1 MEGPPISIAGPT
13 ASGKSAVAMEV
24 AKQIQAEIISVDS
37 MQVYRGMDIGT
48 AKPTPDEQVGIPHH
62 LIDCAGLEETY
73 DAARFVREANEAE
86 RQIERPIYCGGT
98 GLYFQARLEGLGETP
113 QADAAMRTAI
123 EAMRHEERLAELE
136 AADSLTFERIDQQN
150 PRRVVRALEVI
161 RMTGKPFSEQ
171 RAEWQNTVPANFFLI
186 EREREDLRTRIE
198 ARVDG
203 MIAAGLVEETCSL
216 RAALENNRVAQQAL
230 GYRQVIRHLRGE
242 LDLPDTV
249 ALVKSRTWQFARRQ
263 MTWFRRLQGVV
274 SIAVSAEE
282 APSETA
288 RRILSHCR
296 IEP

>member
-198 ARVDG
+198 ARVDR

-242 LDLPDTV
+242 LNLPDTV
-249 ALVKSRTWQFARRQ
+249 ALIKSRTWQFARRQ
-263 MTWFRRLQGVV
+263 KTWFRRLQGVV

>member
-1 MEGPPISIAGPT
+1 MGPPISIAGPT

-48 AKPTPDEQVGIPHH
+48 AKPTADEQAGIPHH

-98 GLYFQARLEGLGETP
+98 GLYFQARQEGLGETP

-123 EAMRHEERLAELE
+123 EAMKHEERLAELK

-161 RMTGKPFSEQ
+161 RLTGKPFSEQ
-171 RAEWQNTVPANFFLI
+171 RAEWQNTVTANFFLI

-282 APSETA
+282 TPSETA

>member
-1 MEGPPISIAGPT
+1 
-13 ASGKSAVAMEV
+13 
-24 AKQIQAEIISVDS
+24 
-37 MQVYRGMDIGT
+37 
-48 AKPTPDEQVGIPHH
+48 
-62 LIDCAGLEETY
+62 
-73 DAARFVREANEAE
+73 
-86 RQIERPIYCGGT
+86 
-98 GLYFQARLEGLGETP
+98 
-113 QADAAMRTAI
+113 
-123 EAMRHEERLAELE
+123 
-136 AADSLTFERIDQQN
+136 
-150 PRRVVRALEVI
+150 
-161 RMTGKPFSEQ
+161 MTGKPFSEQ
-171 RAEWQNTVPANFFLI
+171 RAEWQNTVTANFFLI

>member
-98 GLYFQARLEGLGETP
+98 GLYFQARQEGLGETP

>member
-198 ARVDG
+198 ARVDR